1 MKKLILLVAILVGG
15 TLSAQTMN
23 SLKDAASSTAESKMS
38 SDSMITQLAGD
49 QVKSLTKKF
58 NLSDAQA
65 EQVSGLVTNYLKSPK
80 FEKMLSKYSPDK
92 LLGGSGTSMIQQ
104 ALLSDNN
111 FMKDMKGIASEE
123 QLTKMGANAMKKKG

>member
-58 NLSDAQA
+58 NLNDSQA

-80 FEKMLSKYSPDK
+80 FKVSEKYK
-92 LLGGSGTSMIQQ
+92 
-104 ALLSDNN
+104 
-111 FMKDMKGIASEE
+111 F
-123 QLTKMGANAMKKKG
+123 

>member
-23 SLKDAASSTAESKMS
+23 SLKEAASSTTESKMS

-65 EQVSGLVTNYLKSPK
+65 EQVSGLVTSYLKSPK